1 MSRWIRPSLMLVA
14 AIAGFKLG
22 YDFGATL
29 GGVLVGLLLGLNCA
43 IFGGLLVSG
52 GADLLRRVR
61 R

>member
-1 MSRWIRPSLMLVA
+1 MTRWIRPLLMLVA

-29 GGVLVGLLLGLNCA
+29 GGALAGVLLGANCA
-43 IFGGLLVSG
+43 VFGGLLVSG
-52 GADLLRRVR
+52 GGDLLRRLR